1 VHTPGKP
8 GAGET
13 LAGRE
18 PSAGDPIGK
27 GEDAPGRGEEE
38 KYRGRRANREGVC
51 RLDPTPEG
59 GRAGIRTRQTK
70 SHDNESRPSHI
81 GPKVVRAQDT
91 QIYAVASQLINHG
104 EETIDHETESGTHQR
119 GNILKNEYRGMTE
132 AKILE
137 GRFEQR
143 DGRENTVLGG
153 EPVKV

>member
-1 VHTPGKP
+1 M
-8 GAGET
+8 
-13 LAGRE
+13 
-18 PSAGDPIGK
+18 
-27 GEDAPGRGEEE
+27 
-38 KYRGRRANREGVC
+38 
-51 RLDPTPEG
+51 
-59 GRAGIRTRQTK
+59 

-104 EETIDHETESGTHQR
+104 EEMIDHETESGTHQR